1 MFLPHYQGWF
11 KFDESDVK
19 LEAQR
24 NQYPVYAL
32 SDQAAL
38 KVVGTSSD
46 IEIDT
51 IGVNYIIA
59 PSVIS

>member
-32 SDQAAL
+32 SDRAAL
-38 KVVGTSSD
+38 QVVETSSD
-46 IEIDT
+46 IKIDV
-51 IGVNYIIA
+51 IGENYM
-59 PSVIS
+59 SLHQ